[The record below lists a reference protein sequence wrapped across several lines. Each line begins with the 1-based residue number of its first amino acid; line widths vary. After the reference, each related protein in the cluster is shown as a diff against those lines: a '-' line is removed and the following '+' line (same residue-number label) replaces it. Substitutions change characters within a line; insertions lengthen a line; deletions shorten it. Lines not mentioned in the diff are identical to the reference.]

1 MFACVIVLRAR
12 PDPFAIS
19 SRLPPVSGGGGDGG
33 GGGGGGDASITSFGR
48 SDFCISI
55 LTGRKCQGGG
65 RVAAQFMGETPRGGK
80 PGEETKGGGGQGS
93 PGATVWESVP
103 SAGPAG
109 FSRQQVILRS
119 HRPEWR
125 RLQGAAAAQW
135 RQSQTDWLAVESLHC
150 LLVVGGYGQE
160 KHCHY

>member
-33 GGGGGGDASITSFGR
+33 GGGGGGGDASITSFGR

-55 LTGRKCQGGG
+55 LTGRKCQGGS

-80 PGEETKGGGGQGS
+80 PGEETKGGGTGEPWGHRLGICPQRRAGRVQSAAGHSQITPPRVEATAGS
-93 PGATVWESVP
+93 CSSPV
-103 SAGPAG
+103 
-109 FSRQQVILRS
+109 
-119 HRPEWR
+119 
-125 RLQGAAAAQW
+125 AAEP
-135 RQSQTDWLAVESLHC
+135 D
-150 LLVVGGYGQE
+150 
-160 KHCHY
+160 